1 MASYS
6 GEKTMRA
13 RQTLL
18 LAAAM
23 SATAPAL
30 AAWSAFGEGDAK
42 AVWYV
47 DAASIRTAGSVRQV
61 WALKDMEQPVI
72 DFDLSARFVY
82 EVDCQGRRERLLQY
96 QYFRGRMGG
105 GEPTRGGMTFGDW
118 AAVAPGTVGAGIVKA
133 ACAANPGTRPGA
145 QRSTGA

>member
-1 MASYS
+1 
-6 GEKTMRA
+6 MRA
-13 RQTLL
+13 RETLL
-18 LAAAM
+18 LAAAI
-23 SATAPAL
+23 SAAAPTW
-30 AAWSAFGEGDAK
+30 AAWTAIGEDDTK

-47 DAASIRTAGSVRQV
+47 DAHALRATGSVRQV
-61 WALKDMEQPVI
+61 WALKDMEEPVL
-72 DFDLSARFVY
+72 DFDLSARLLY
-82 EVDCQGRRERLLQY
+82 EVDCQERRERLLQY

-133 ACAANPGTRPGA
+133 ACAASPGARPGA